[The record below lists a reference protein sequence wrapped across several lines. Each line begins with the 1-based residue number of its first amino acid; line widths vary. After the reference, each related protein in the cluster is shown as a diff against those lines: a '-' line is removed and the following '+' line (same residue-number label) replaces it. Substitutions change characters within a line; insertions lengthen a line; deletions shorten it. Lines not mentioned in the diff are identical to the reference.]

1 MLFLL
6 LSRVIQKH
14 FMALIFFAMITIIAP
29 SNISIAPETN
39 SMNDIKVLQYND
51 YFESYEEKVV
61 IDEELTNWKSRI
73 APNLSG
79 LVYKDTTITTAI
91 FLVISPGQPV
101 IFFSSELVFKN
112 YISTVKQK
120 SRKKKSSYYGLVESE
135 EKFITSLENVH
146 VQLANRLD
154 ISHNLLDYSL
164 ESVSILSSRLEGLP
178 NDYDFYDE
186 KNSTLFLVIK
196 YIGSTIYKLR
206 KESWSFRNQVK
217 YGVKI
222 PNTVIVGVKA
232 QEYDWFAA
240 LTSVTVEKEFEKY
253 KYIVESAADIQKN

>member
-1 MLFLL
+1 MTFIL
-6 LSRVIQKH
+6 
-14 FMALIFFAMITIIAP
+14 FAMITIIAP
-29 SNISIAPETN
+29 SNISIIPEIN
-39 SMNDIKVLQYND
+39 SMNDIKIFQYND
-51 YFESYEEKVV
+51 YIQSYEGKVV
-61 IDEELTNWKSRI
+61 IDLELTNWKSRK

-79 LVYKDTTITTAI
+79 MVFKDTTSTNAI

-120 SRKKKSSYYGLVESE
+120 SREKKSSYYGLVESE
-135 EKFITSLENVH
+135 EKFFTSLENVH
-146 VQLANRLD
+146 VQLANHLD

-164 ESVSILSSRLEGLP
+164 ESVSILSSRLEELP
-178 NDYDFYDE
+178 TDYDFYD
-186 KNSTLFLVIK
+186 KKDSTLFLIIK

-253 KYIVESAADIQKN
+253 KYIVESAANF